1 MDSTGDV
8 SHPSILPSIHPFIH
22 PSIHPSIHVT
32 MGSESNVSSLLVEF
46 PSYWDWLWCPGPC
59 WCPSPIPSPSRLSIS
74 IHSSSSVIEFHSC
87 FFFTADV
94 GPIATNSVD
103 PSLTHLLGEFPGL
116 ELALVPADVFPEAE
130 LDFLSGFPPI
140 ARIFSR
146 GNPLGVGG

>member
-94 GPIATNSVD
+94 GPIATNSED

-116 ELALVPADVFPEAE
+116 GLALHGTRCCVCRGGTGFSVWVFCHTSD
-130 LDFLSGFPPI
+130 LLS
-140 ARIFSR
+140 R
-146 GNPLGVGG
+146 